1 MSEHNHS
8 NQNSGGK
15 RPDYIAYNV
24 KHSNDGKGHWN
35 KVGAAWQ
42 HQDGQGYDLAL
53 DSIPM
58 DGRVTLRE
66 LRDERIQSYDD
77 QRQNQAP
84 EPSHEQNHNRNQ
96 GRGRG

>member
-1 MSEHNHS
+1 MSEQNNS
-8 NQNSGGK
+8 NQNNGGK

-53 DSIPM
+53 DSIPV

-66 LRDERIQSYDD
+66 LRQEQVQNYDN
-77 QRQNQAP
+77 QRQNQEP
-84 EPSHEQNHNRNQ
+84 SQEPSHNRNNARE
-96 GRGRG
+96 RG